1 MKNTNVSK
9 MEKHFIDKINR
20 MQEEIDELEA
30 LCSHKKMTMKNLNEM
45 LDNSKDPHVRENIRE
60 NIEDTLWEYNKYKE
74 EKVTLIEQRK
84 EIKKLYKTCQRAVE
98 ERWLDGFGEGVQFL
112 TETYIKN

>member
-1 MKNTNVSK
+1 MKNTNISK
-9 MEKHFIDKINR
+9 MEKHFIGKINK

-30 LCSHKKMTMKNLNEM
+30 LCFHKKATMKELNEM
-45 LDNSKDPHVRENIRE
+45 LDNTKDQHVRENIRE
-60 NIEDTLWEYNKYKE
+60 RIEDTLLEYSRYKE

-84 EIKKLYKTCQRAVE
+84 EIKKLYKTYQRAVE

-112 TETYIKN
+112 TETYIRN